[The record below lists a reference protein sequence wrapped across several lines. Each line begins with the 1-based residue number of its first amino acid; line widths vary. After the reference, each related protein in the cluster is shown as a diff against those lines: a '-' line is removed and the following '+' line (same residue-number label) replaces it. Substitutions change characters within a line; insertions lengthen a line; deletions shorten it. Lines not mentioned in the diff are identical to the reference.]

1 MPGRLLHIILL
12 LILVQGFSTGQAQQP
27 SPYRITRVS
36 FNDPVFSEI
45 SPTLVNDGIVFCSDR
60 RFSSV
65 RDRKSFEGN
74 RIYNI
79 YMAERKDTAEFGK
92 PVMLRSERSEL
103 FNNGPLCFAPD
114 GKTVY
119 FTSEVETGKIT
130 RKRNYKNHSGIFVG
144 ELSGNEIISLK
155 PLPFNSTAY
164 NIAQPSL
171 SNNGNYLYFASDMPG
186 GQGGSDLYYS
196 ELINGQWSQPV
207 NLGPAINSSGTEN
220 YPYIHP
226 EGRLYFSSDRQGGS
240 GRLDVYYTVMINGKW
255 DEPVLLPEPVNS
267 PFDDFAFVAEKDLQ
281 SGYFASDRRKND
293 DIYHFAST
301 IIRKVDC
308 DTLAENN
315 YCYELIEENA
325 VKFDTIPFRYEWK
338 FGDGN
343 KGTGS
348 SVIYCYPGPG
358 NYLIQLDVV
367 NLITGEILYNE
378 KTYNLEIVDV
388 EQPYIT
394 VNDNGVTGES
404 ITFSADK
411 TNLPG
416 WKIARY
422 YWNFGDETV
431 AVGKVVNKVFV
442 SPGTYNVQLI
452 VTSEPEPGGVTREAC
467 VCRNIVIGKGL

>member
-1 MPGRLLHIILL
+1 MDLN
-12 LILVQGFSTGQAQQP
+12 
-27 SPYRITRVS
+27 RITLIGRMGSV
-36 FNDPVFSEI
+36 
-45 SPTLVNDGIVFCSDR
+45 PT
-60 RFSSV
+60 
-65 RDRKSFEGN
+65 
-74 RIYNI
+74 
-79 YMAERKDTAEFGK
+79 A
-92 PVMLRSERSEL
+92 
-103 FNNGPLCFAPD
+103 
-114 GKTVY
+114 KTVGE
-119 FTSEVETGKIT
+119 SE
-130 RKRNYKNHSGIFVG
+130 
-144 ELSGNEIISLK
+144 
-155 PLPFNSTAY
+155 STKHVVTFR
-164 NIAQPSL
+164 
-171 SNNGNYLYFASDMPG
+171 FA
-186 GQGGSDLYYS
+186 
-196 ELINGQWSQPV
+196 
-207 NLGPAINSSGTEN
+207 
-220 YPYIHP
+220 
-226 EGRLYFSSDRQGGS
+226 
-240 GRLDVYYTVMINGKW
+240 
-255 DEPVLLPEPVNS
+255 VNS

-343 KGTGS
+343 KGIGS

-358 NYLIQLDVV
+358 KYLIQLDVV
-367 NLITGEILYNE
+367 NLITGEIVYNE
-378 KTYNLEIVDV
+378 KTYYLEIADV

-431 AVGKVVNKVFV
+431 AIGKVVNKVFI

-467 VCRNIVIGKGL
+467 VCRDIVIVKGL